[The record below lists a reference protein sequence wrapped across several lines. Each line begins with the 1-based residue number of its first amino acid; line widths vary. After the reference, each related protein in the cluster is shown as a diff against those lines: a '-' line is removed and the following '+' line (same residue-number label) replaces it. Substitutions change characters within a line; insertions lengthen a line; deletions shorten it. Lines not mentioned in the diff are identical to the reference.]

1 MIVIDTSAVVAILL
15 KESDAETYIAK
26 IEADYQPLM
35 ASPTFVEL
43 NAVMKFRHGK
53 TIRTVIDQFIK
64 SSQITIEPFTHEQA
78 LIAREAYYK
87 FGSLNFGDTY
97 SYALAKAK
105 EVPLLFKG
113 NDFSKTDIQSC

>member
-15 KESDAETYIAK
+15 KESDAETYITK

-35 ASPTFVEL
+35 AAPTFVEL
-43 NAVMKFRHGK
+43 NAVMKFRHGD
-53 TIRTVIDQFIK
+53 TICKVIDQFIK

-78 LIAREAYYK
+78 LIARQAYYK

-105 EVPLLFKG
+105 QIPLLFKG
-113 NDFSKTDIQSC
+113 KDFSKTDIQCC